1 MTTVLSITA
10 TDGGVPIYDPDGRWT
25 TWSLDQIYLGTE
37 GLNKYVPKVDDY
49 VVDPK
54 TDERYR
60 VVELDETTMIPRLVR
75 IVPASVDAFSDSDL
89 LMGVGPGTQSDT
101 YRVYIDTSVMP
112 HTLAV
117 DARLKVHGSMATTAK
132 IFKGSEVA
140 NTAHAVSAFYDQ
152 MGNLLGQLIP
162 LELVAMPDGQN
173 YTVKSVPVCYTTEQL
188 ADGEVVT
195 VVFYSDAGR
204 VVSKRQLLVEN
215 TAFIRSSDAGTKYVS
230 DISLESPFLSSSDPT
245 LIQYPV
251 NVPLNGLNLMGRV
264 HYSDGTSRLMP
275 VDGSK
280 FRIYGLDHY
289 VATIVGQKLPLVL
302 SYALSEGEVAYGAT
316 VGAERYFTESYRA
329 QTMQA
334 DGSYSVKLFGYP
346 VYIDP
351 INGYRLEWFLLN
363 LDRQAVYRATPYVT
377 INANTRAFD
386 PIAFGVSQ
394 KLSVSVDLSK
404 LSPAYNAY
412 IHTQAV
418 EIVLLAPG
426 IEHATNW
433 TIAFSPGQDP
443 VYGKDNFAATT
454 FINQNLTK
462 VNLKMD
468 MLTRESW
475 LDRVFYR
482 AQPLFDD
489 TREIKAPA
497 PNFFKLLIGNN
508 SYEFPIEQWGSDL
521 LVETA
526 VENASTIYVQFF
538 KRTPENDLQLGVSG
552 LPVWQQN

>member
-426 IEHATNW
+426 TEHVTNW

>member
-195 VVFYSDAGR
+195 VVFYSDAGH

-264 HYSDGTSRLMP
+264 HYSDGTSQLMP

-302 SYALSEGEVAYGAT
+302 SYALSQGEVAYGAT

-404 LSPAYNAY
+404 LSPTYNAY

-426 IEHATNW
+426 TEHVTNW

-443 VYGKDNFAATT
+443 VYGKDNFAATM

-489 TREIKAPA
+489 AREIKAPA
-497 PNFFKLLIGNN
+497 PNFFKLLVGNN

>member
-195 VVFYSDAGR
+195 VVFYSDAGH

-264 HYSDGTSRLMP
+264 HYSDGTSQLMP

-302 SYALSEGEVAYGAT
+302 SYALSQGEVAYGAT

-404 LSPAYNAY
+404 LSPTYNAY

-426 IEHATNW
+426 TEHVTNW

>member
-49 VVDPK
+49 VIDPK

-195 VVFYSDAGR
+195 AVFYSDAGH

-264 HYSDGTSRLMP
+264 HYSDGTSQLMP

-404 LSPAYNAY
+404 LSPTYNAY

-426 IEHATNW
+426 TEHATNW

-482 AQPLFDD
+482 TQPLFDD
-489 TREIKAPA
+489 AREIKAPA